1 MLEKENFKA
10 LFLILNDTK
19 IKLADHL
26 FINIQIS
33 DGSGYQEEA
42 ESDIQITGLKKKE

>member
-26 FINIQIS
+26 FMNFQIS